1 MKKKALKFFL
11 FKKNSN
17 FAGRYCIYIK
27 FDFYNYNLIELLT
40 ISKVFFMKKVFS
52 LGLLIAAMTLIAFP
66 SCKKDKKVTGV
77 KLSET
82 TKSIVVGGEFVLT
95 ATVSPTDAANKD
107 VTWSTDKPAVA
118 TVENGKVK
126 GIAVGEATITVTT
139 KDGNKTDKCKVT
151 VTKKPIAVTG
161 VTLSAEEKMLKVG
174 SEFTLTATVAPSNA
188 TNKEVTWTS
197 DKADIATV
205 DNNGKV
211 KGVKEG
217 DAIITVTT
225 KDGEKK
231 ATCKVTV
238 FNTVKTDILWFA
250 YRGNLGVEGKHF
262 YTIILTDKGM
272 VSGGKIVKDGR
283 GYYITICSDA
293 PKSATDFTP
302 RMGTY
307 KMGQPKQFEPMFI
320 VNHKGFTFTSKIK
333 SNKWEQPTSPFTEGE
348 LVVEANKIT
357 FKGKD
362 ANDAEYDLV
371 FDGTY
376 TVEDAS
382 PKPFA
387 DEPEEKTTITKE
399 WKSGQIKM
407 GKVAGNKKPFLL
419 STDRNSESMATFVWF
434 WEKADATK
442 LDGTY
447 NVSDSEEPKT
457 VVKSKGM
464 SGSSVYYS
472 FYSKLTE
479 DGYVD
484 KPYYFFDHGTV
495 TVTAGKIEM
504 HVTSHF
510 GSTLNL
516 TYSGDMTPKANT
528 APQKARV
535 YMSPL
540 KKLRMETPRLR

>member
-1 MKKKALKFFL
+1 
-11 FKKNSN
+11 
-17 FAGRYCIYIK
+17 
-27 FDFYNYNLIELLT
+27 
-40 ISKVFFMKKVFS
+40 MKKVFS

-174 SEFTLTATVAPSNA
+174 SEFTLTATVAPANA

-197 DKADIATV
+197 DKPEIVTV

-250 YRGNLGVEGKHF
+250 YRGNLGIEGKHF

-293 PKSATDFTP
+293 PKAPEKKDFTP

-362 ANDAEYDLV
+362 ANDAEYDLI

-382 PKPFA
+382 PKPFG

-407 GKVAGNKKPFLL
+407 GKVEGNKKPFLL
-419 STDRNSESMATFVWF
+419 STDRDSESMATFVLF

-457 VVKSKGM
+457 VVKSKG
-464 SGSSVYYS
+464 SINSSVYYS
-472 FYSKLTE
+472 FYSKLT
-479 DGYVD
+479 DNGYVD

>member
-1 MKKKALKFFL
+1 
-11 FKKNSN
+11 
-17 FAGRYCIYIK
+17 
-27 FDFYNYNLIELLT
+27 
-40 ISKVFFMKKVFS
+40 MKKVFS
-52 LGLLIAAMTLIAFP
+52 FGLLIAAMTLIAFP
-66 SCKKDKKVTGV
+66 SCKGDKKVTGV

-95 ATVSPTDAANKD
+95 ATVSPNDAVNKE
-107 VTWSTDKPAVA
+107 VTWASDKPAVA
-118 TVENGKVK
+118 TVDNNGKVK
-126 GIAVGEATITVTT
+126 GLAIGEATITVTT
-139 KDGNKTDKCKVT
+139 KEGNKTDKCKVT
-151 VTKKPIAVTG
+151 VTAKPIAVTG
-161 VTLSAEEKMLKVG
+161 VTLNETEKKLKVG
-174 SEFTLTATVAPSNA
+174 EEFTLTATVMPADA
-188 TNKEVTWTS
+188 TNKEVTWSS

-217 DAIITVTT
+217 EATITVTT

-238 FNTVKTDILWFA
+238 SDVTQTDLYWFA
-250 YRGNLGVEGKHF
+250 YRGHLGVQNRHF
-262 YTIILTDKGM
+262 YTIILTGKGM
-272 VSGGKIVKDGR
+272 VNGDDLKDGPL
-283 GYYITICSDA
+283 YQFTICSDA
-293 PKSATDFTP
+293 PKSDKDFTP

-307 KMGQPKQFEPMFI
+307 KMGEKNKFEPMFI
-320 VNHKGFTFTSKIK
+320 VRHDKFTYAGKVVSKKITD
-333 SNKWEQPTSPFTEGE
+333 PSPFVEGE

-362 ANDAEYDLV
+362 ANDAEYDLI
-371 FDGTY
+371 FNSTY

-382 PKPFA
+382 PKPFS
-387 DEPEEKTTITKE
+387 DEPTQKTTITKE
-399 WKSGQIKM
+399 WKNGQIKM
-407 GKVAGNKKPFLL
+407 GKPSGGKKTFLL
-419 STDRNSESMATFVWF
+419 STERDAESMAVFVLF

-447 NVSDSEEPKT
+447 NVSDSAEPKT
-457 VVKSKGM
+457 VVKSKG
-464 SGSSVYYS
+464 STGSSVYYS

-495 TVTAGKIEM
+495 TVTANKVEM
-504 HVTSHF
+504 HVISHF

-528 APQKARV
+528 APQKARI

-540 KKLRMETPRLR
+540 KKLKMATQRLR

>member
-1 MKKKALKFFL
+1 
-11 FKKNSN
+11 
-17 FAGRYCIYIK
+17 
-27 FDFYNYNLIELLT
+27 
-40 ISKVFFMKKVFS
+40 
-52 LGLLIAAMTLIAFP
+52 
-66 SCKKDKKVTGV
+66 
-77 KLSET
+77 
-82 TKSIVVGGEFVLT
+82 
-95 ATVSPTDAANKD
+95 
-107 VTWSTDKPAVA
+107 
-118 TVENGKVK
+118 
-126 GIAVGEATITVTT
+126 
-139 KDGNKTDKCKVT
+139 
-151 VTKKPIAVTG
+151 
-161 VTLSAEEKMLKVG
+161 
-174 SEFTLTATVAPSNA
+174 
-188 TNKEVTWTS
+188 
-197 DKADIATV
+197 
-205 DNNGKV
+205 
-211 KGVKEG
+211 
-217 DAIITVTT
+217 
-225 KDGEKK
+225 
-231 ATCKVTV
+231 
-238 FNTVKTDILWFA
+238 
-250 YRGNLGVEGKHF
+250 
-262 YTIILTDKGM
+262 M

-283 GYYITICSDA
+283 GYQITICSDA
-293 PKSATDFTP
+293 PKAPDNKDFTP

-307 KMGQPKQFEPMFI
+307 KMGEPKQFEPMFI

-362 ANDAEYDLV
+362 ANDAEYDLI

-382 PKPFA
+382 PKPFG

-407 GKVAGNKKPFLL
+407 GKVEGNKKPFLL
-419 STDRNSESMATFVWF
+419 STDRDSESMATFVLF

-447 NVSDSEEPKT
+447 NISDSEEPKT
-457 VVKSKGM
+457 VVKSKG
-464 SGSSVYYS
+464 SINSSVYYS
-472 FYSKLTE
+472 FYSKLT
-479 DGYVD
+479 DNGYVD

-535 YMSPL
+535 CMSPL

>member
-1 MKKKALKFFL
+1 
-11 FKKNSN
+11 
-17 FAGRYCIYIK
+17 
-27 FDFYNYNLIELLT
+27 
-40 ISKVFFMKKVFS
+40 MKKVFS
-52 LGLLIAAMTLIAFP
+52 LGLLIAATILVTFS
-66 SCKKDKKVTGV
+66 SCKSANTVKNVTKV
-77 KLSET
+77 KLNVT
-82 TKSIVVGGEFVLT
+82 TKTIREGEEFTLK
-95 ATVSPTDAANKD
+95 ATVSPADAANKD

-348 LVVEANKIT
+348 LVVESNKIT

-362 ANDAEYDLV
+362 ANDAEYDLI

-382 PKPFA
+382 PKPFG

-407 GKVAGNKKPFLL
+407 GKVEGNKKP
-419 STDRNSESMATFVWF
+419 
-434 WEKADATK
+434 
-442 LDGTY
+442 DGTY

-472 FYSKLTE
+472 FYSKLT
-479 DGYVD
+479 DNGYVD
-484 KPYYFFDHGTV
+484 KPYYFFDNGTV

-535 YMSPL
+535 CMSPL
-540 KKLRMETPRLR
+540 KKLRMEIPRLR

>member
-174 SEFTLTATVAPSNA
+174 SEFTLTATVAPANA

-217 DAIITVTT
+217 DAVITVTT

-250 YRGNLGVEGKHF
+250 YRGNLGIEGKHF

-283 GYYITICSDA
+283 GYQITICSDA
-293 PKSATDFTP
+293 PKAPDNKDFTP

-307 KMGQPKQFEPMFI
+307 KMGEPKQFEPMFI

-362 ANDAEYDLV
+362 ANDAEYDLI

-382 PKPFA
+382 PKPFG

-399 WKSGQIKM
+399 WK
-407 GKVAGNKKPFLL
+407 
-419 STDRNSESMATFVWF
+419 
-434 WEKADATK
+434 
-442 LDGTY
+442 
-447 NVSDSEEPKT
+447 
-457 VVKSKGM
+457 
-464 SGSSVYYS
+464 
-472 FYSKLTE
+472 
-479 DGYVD
+479 VD
-484 KPYYFFDHGTV
+484 K
-495 TVTAGKIEM
+495 
-504 HVTSHF
+504 
-510 GSTLNL
+510 
-516 TYSGDMTPKANT
+516 
-528 APQKARV
+528 
-535 YMSPL
+535 
-540 KKLRMETPRLR
+540 